1 VAAMQDRKNAADQ
14 KSEKKLSE
22 PNVSKQESIKHSKE
36 EEKISLESMLK
47 EGLITREEY
56 ERMKK

>member
-1 VAAMQDRKNAADQ
+1 MQDRKNAADQ

-22 PNVSKQESIKHSKE
+22 PKVSKQESIKRFKE

-47 EGLITREEY
+47 EGLITKEEY